1 MPETTIGLSSETR
14 DRLREKKGFERTY
27 DEFITELLE
36 SHEET
41 DHTERNASP
50 EPRSQ

>member
-1 MPETTIGLSSETR
+1 MTETTIGLSSETR

-27 DEFITELLE
+27 DELITELLE

-41 DHTERNASP
+41 DHTEQNV
-50 EPRSQ
+50 PRESHPQ